1 MCIVC
6 MSCYLSRC
14 IHTLSRVG
22 VALRSR
28 SLSYQKLSIFQ
39 VQEVEKARSI
49 GQHSKGSRVVG
60 SGGGERGGNL
70 QTVSYL

>member
-1 MCIVC
+1 MCIMC

-22 VALRSR
+22 VAWR
-28 SLSYQKLSIFQ
+28 SLSYQKLSIVQ

-49 GQHSKGSRVVG
+49 GQHSEGSGVVG